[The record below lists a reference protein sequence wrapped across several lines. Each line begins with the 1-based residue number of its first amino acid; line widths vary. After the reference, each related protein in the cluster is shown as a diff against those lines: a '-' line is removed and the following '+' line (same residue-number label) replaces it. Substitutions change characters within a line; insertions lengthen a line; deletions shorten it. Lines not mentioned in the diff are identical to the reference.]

1 MSNLVV
7 KNNPLPPEIR
17 HSPELVRDYG
27 IAWVAVQSGLTRVK
41 RISEALWIFA
51 KGRSIGLSPAEALDS
66 FHVVDGRPT
75 MSAQLMLAL
84 MKRSGYRCIDRSEPG
99 KYGALEVFERDEI
112 TKEWVSLGTS
122 KFTVENAKAAGL
134 LGKKNWIA
142 WLDDMLW
149 NRAVSRG
156 ARRYAPHVL
165 MGAIYTPEEMGAE
178 VNEDGGI
185 VYAETS
191 TVEAEV
197 VVDPFV
203 NDPTDAEIAEGGEA
217 LDVEATAETVVEH
230 VDEQPESAVEPEYWK
245 VESIAQSRTGKDYCD
260 VNLVN
265 VNTAEK
271 KKFWAS
277 NRIVLTTLD
286 KALALNHMVEII
298 TEKRQIIDAKKA

>member
-1 MSNLVV
+1 MTMIV
-7 KNNPLPPEIR
+7 KNNPIPVEIR
-17 HSPELVRDYG
+17 NSPELVRDFG
-27 IAWVAVQSGLTRVK
+27 MAFIAVNSGLTKVK

-51 KGRSIGLSPAEALDS
+51 KGRSLGLSPAEALDS

-84 MKRSGYRCIDRSEPG
+84 MKRAGYRCIDRSEPG
-99 KYGALEVFERDEI
+99 KYGALEVFERD
-112 TKEWVSLGTS
+112 TVTQEWVSLGTS
-122 KFTVENAKAAGL
+122 KFTTENAKAAGL

-165 MGAIYTPEEMGAE
+165 MGAIYTPEEMGAD
-178 VNEDGGI
+178 VDEDGS
-185 VYAETS
+185 VTYDET
-191 TVEAEV
+191 TTAEAEV
-197 VVDPFV
+197 VIDPFT
-203 NDPTDAEIAEGGEA
+203 NDPTDAEIGDGFQP
-217 LDVEATAETVVEH
+217 LDLNPTSELVVEH
-230 VDEQPESAVEPEYWK
+230 IDEQPESPVEPEYWK
-245 VESIAQSRTGKDYCD
+245 VESIAQSKTGKDYCD

-277 NRIVLTTLD
+277 NRIVLSTLD
-286 KALALNHMVEII
+286 KALALNGMVEII